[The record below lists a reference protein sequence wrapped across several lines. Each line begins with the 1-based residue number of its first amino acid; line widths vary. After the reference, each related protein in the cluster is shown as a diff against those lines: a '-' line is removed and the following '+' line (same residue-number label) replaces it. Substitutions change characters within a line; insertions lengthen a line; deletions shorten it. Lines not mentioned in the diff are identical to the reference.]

1 MQIAQC
7 ATSSVRREK
16 IPGPDKAGIVR
27 LRNATVGAMV
37 DQQDADGDWPERVR
51 KVQIHP
57 SVPEQLRE
65 NLKMSAKKGGRSL
78 NQEIVDR
85 LTRSLAEDGF

>member
-1 MQIAQC
+1 MLA
-7 ATSSVRREK
+7 
-16 IPGPDKAGIVR
+16 

-37 DQQDADGDWPERVR
+37 DQQDADADKEWPERVR

-85 LTRSLAEDGF
+85 LTRSLAEDGL